1 MKLRQ
6 CVFVCKDLESSR
18 EELCDILGIEVAYR
32 DPGVAKWGLVNVV
45 CPTGHDF
52 LEIVTPFQQGTSAG
66 RYIERRKGDGGYMV
80 IIQVDDAQAERKRVT
95 DLGVRAVAQKD
106 LPEYKYT
113 HFHPADTS
121 GVLLSLDTTVAPAGR
136 RSRAVVAA
144 GRKGLADACALGR
157 HQRAG
162 RRRDPARR
170 SGQGGRDLVEDPQ
183 SSGRWTTSSAST
195 IARRRQIRFVPI
207 VDSRGPG
214 VSAYDVRV
222 VDRERVLE
230 AAHKRGRK
238 LGPAQVEVCGC
249 RINLV

>member
-6 CVFVCKDLESSR
+6 CVFVTKDLESSR
-18 EELCDILGIEVAYR
+18 EELCDILGLEVAYR

-66 RYIERRKGDGGYMV
+66 RYLERRHGDGGYMV

-95 DLGVRAVAQKD
+95 GLGVRAVAQKD
-106 LPEYKYT
+106 LPEYQYT

-121 GVLLSLDTTVAPAGR
+121 ASDSSPCSRKILAASGVRIG

-144 GRKGLADACALGR
+144 GRKGLADARALGR

-162 RRRDPARR
+162 RCRDPAR
-170 SGQGGRDLVEDPQ
+170 
-183 SSGRWTTSSAST
+183 
-195 IARRRQIRFVPI
+195 
-207 VDSRGPG
+207 
-214 VSAYDVRV
+214 
-222 VDRERVLE
+222 
-230 AAHKRGRK
+230 
-238 LGPAQVEVCGC
+238 
-249 RINLV
+249 